1 MLVYLITGCSSL
13 RRGGKALWRTAILT
27 SLLIIPLG
35 VGFTHLWRQQEL
47 EVFIQEVLVN
57 QTTTFKKLRLINTD
71 IDWGQKPPEAYLTVD
86 AIGDI
91 TITPNQVRLLED
103 FVAKKTGKR
112 FTLILQIN
120 EIEEVRRESAK
131 Q

>member
-1 MLVYLITGCSSL
+1 MLVYLMTGYTSF
-13 RRGGKALWRTAILT
+13 RRGAKALRRTAILT
-27 SLLIIPLG
+27 SILIIPLG

-71 IDWGQKPPEAYLTVD
+71 IDWGQKPPEAYLTVA

-112 FTLILQIN
+112 FTLIFQISQVE
-120 EIEEVRRESAK
+120 EIRRESVK
-131 Q
+131 